1 MPVIDI
7 DKDLHAQ
14 FSTGDPAAFRALVDA
29 YFPVLCR
36 YAQKIL
42 QDEALA
48 KDIVQ
53 ETFIKLWKY
62 EGSFS
67 TSGGL
72 RGFLYVAARNGCLNL
87 LRGRE
92 RDENRHLKLAAET
105 PDSVDPVLN
114 EILEAESIALIYQV
128 VRKMP
133 KKMQQ
138 VFFLSFEDGLTI
150 AEIAKKMN
158 TSQKTVR
165 NQKYNAVLSLR
176 KKFRNPEKP
185 LLILLSLLL
194 R

>member
-14 FSTGDPAAFRALVDA
+14 FSAGDPAAFRALVDA

-67 TSGGL
+67 TSAGL
-72 RGFLYVAARNGCLNL
+72 RGFLYVATRNGCLNL

-92 RDENRHLKLAAET
+92 RDENRHLKLAAES
-105 PDSVDPVLN
+105 PDFVDPVLN
-114 EILEAESIALIYQV
+114 GILEAESIALIYQV
-128 VRKMP
+128 VRDMP

-138 VFFLSFEDGLTI
+138 VFFLSFEEGLTI
-150 AEIAKKMN
+150 AEIAKQMN

-165 NQKYNAVLSLR
+165 NQKYKAVLSLR

>member
-42 QDEALA
+42 QDESLA
-48 KDIVQ
+48 KDVVQ

-67 TSGGL
+67 TPAGL

-87 LRGRE
+87 IRGRE
-92 RDENRHLKLAAET
+92 REEDRHLKVAAEN

-114 EILEAESIALIYQV
+114 EILQAESIALIYQV
-128 VRKMP
+128 VREMP

-138 VFFLSFEDGLTI
+138 VFFLSFEEGLTI
-150 AEIAKKMN
+150 AEIAREMN

-165 NQKYNAVLSLR
+165 NQKYKALVSLR
-176 KKFRNPEKP
+176 KKFRNSEKP
-185 LLILLSLLL
+185 LLLILSLLL